1 MRLVDGLSPARGH
14 GGVRYASFSIP
25 PAVIQIIFS
34 LGVVVTGRSETI
46 VGLLPSGLTV
56 NPQLAA
62 HTFLQPLSSELILQ
76 IRRMRG
82 PLVSVSTNRVWQQLP
97 NEFRVSVCQIFWA
110 ESKGTEK
117 QFLIASLAKARKLR
131 EVFVRKSPIERLVN
145 WTAATQSLPDP
156 IVDDLL
162 KKYLLHEHRAVIV
175 SFLDLL
181 NVPHSEGMIEE
192 NFDYAS
198 LTNERVQEAARSLLA
213 SADRIGSD
221 LYLKYLVLQGGPWAG
236 IEEVLPTTE

>member
-1 MRLVDGLSPARGH
+1 M
-14 GGVRYASFSIP
+14 
-25 PAVIQIIFS
+25 
-34 LGVVVTGRSETI
+34 
-46 VGLLPSGLTV
+46 
-56 NPQLAA
+56 
-62 HTFLQPLSSELILQ
+62 
-76 IRRMRG
+76 
-82 PLVSVSTNRVWQQLP
+82 SVSANRVWRQLP
-97 NEFRVSVCQIFWA
+97 NEIRVAVCQTFWA
-110 ESKGTEK
+110 ESKGAEK
-117 QFLIASLAKARKLR
+117 QFLIASLAKANKLR
-131 EVFVRKSPIERLVN
+131 EVFVRKTPIERLVN
-145 WTAATQSLPDP
+145 WTAATQSLPDL

-213 SADRIGSD
+213 SADRIGSE

>member
-1 MRLVDGLSPARGH
+1 M
-14 GGVRYASFSIP
+14 
-25 PAVIQIIFS
+25 
-34 LGVVVTGRSETI
+34 
-46 VGLLPSGLTV
+46 
-56 NPQLAA
+56 
-62 HTFLQPLSSELILQ
+62 
-76 IRRMRG
+76 
-82 PLVSVSTNRVWQQLP
+82 SVSANRVWRQLP
-97 NEFRVSVCQIFWA
+97 NEIRVAVCQTFWA
-110 ESKGTEK
+110 ESKGAEK
-117 QFLIASLAKARKLR
+117 QFLIASLAKANKLR

-145 WTAATQSLPDP
+145 WTAATKSLPDP

-162 KKYLLHEHRAVIV
+162 KKYLLHKHRAVII

-198 LTNERVQEAARSLLA
+198 LTNERVQEAARSLPA
-213 SADRIGSD
+213 SADRTGPE

>member
-1 MRLVDGLSPARGH
+1 LLVL
-14 GGVRYASFSIP
+14 
-25 PAVIQIIFS
+25 
-34 LGVVVTGRSETI
+34 
-46 VGLLPSGLTV
+46 
-56 NPQLAA
+56 
-62 HTFLQPLSSELILQ
+62 
-76 IRRMRG
+76 
-82 PLVSVSTNRVWQQLP
+82 VSTNRVWRQLP
-97 NEFRVSVCQIFWA
+97 NEIRVAVCQTFWA
-110 ESKGTEK
+110 ESKGAER
-117 QFLIASLAKARKLR
+117 QFLIASLAKANKLR

-145 WTAATQSLPDP
+145 WTAATKSLPDA
-156 IVDDLL
+156 IVDELL
-162 KKYLLHEHRAVIV
+162 KKYLLHEHRAVII

-213 SADRIGSD
+213 SADHIGSE

>member
-1 MRLVDGLSPARGH
+1 LLVP
-14 GGVRYASFSIP
+14 
-25 PAVIQIIFS
+25 
-34 LGVVVTGRSETI
+34 
-46 VGLLPSGLTV
+46 
-56 NPQLAA
+56 
-62 HTFLQPLSSELILQ
+62 
-76 IRRMRG
+76 
-82 PLVSVSTNRVWQQLP
+82 VSANRVWRQLP
-97 NEFRVSVCQIFWA
+97 NEIRVAVSQTFWA
-110 ESKGTEK
+110 VSKGAEK
-117 QFLIASLAKARKLR
+117 QFLIATLAKAKNLR

-145 WTAATQSLPDP
+145 WTASTQSLPDP

-198 LTNERVQEAARSLLA
+198 LTNDRVQEAARNLLR
-213 SADRIGSD
+213 STDRIGSE
-221 LYLKYLVLQGGPWAG
+221 LYLRYIVLQGEPWAG

>member
-1 MRLVDGLSPARGH
+1 M
-14 GGVRYASFSIP
+14 
-25 PAVIQIIFS
+25 
-34 LGVVVTGRSETI
+34 
-46 VGLLPSGLTV
+46 
-56 NPQLAA
+56 
-62 HTFLQPLSSELILQ
+62 
-76 IRRMRG
+76 
-82 PLVSVSTNRVWQQLP
+82 SVSANRVWRQLP
-97 NEFRVSVCQIFWA
+97 NEIRVAVCQTFWA
-110 ESKGTEK
+110 ESKGAEK
-117 QFLIASLAKARKLR
+117 QFLIASLAKANKLR

-145 WTAATQSLPDP
+145 WTAATKSLPDA

-162 KKYLLHEHRAVIV
+162 KKYLLREHRAVII

-192 NFDYAS
+192 NFDYAN

-213 SADRIGSD
+213 SADRIGAE

>member
-1 MRLVDGLSPARGH
+1 M
-14 GGVRYASFSIP
+14 
-25 PAVIQIIFS
+25 
-34 LGVVVTGRSETI
+34 
-46 VGLLPSGLTV
+46 
-56 NPQLAA
+56 
-62 HTFLQPLSSELILQ
+62 
-76 IRRMRG
+76 
-82 PLVSVSTNRVWQQLP
+82 SVSANRVWRQLP
-97 NEFRVSVCQIFWA
+97 NEIRVAVCQTFWA
-110 ESKGTEK
+110 ESKGAEK
-117 QFLIASLAKARKLR
+117 QFLIDSLAKANKLR

-145 WTAATQSLPDP
+145 WTAATKSLPDP

-162 KKYLLHEHRAVIV
+162 KKYLLHKHRAVII

-213 SADRIGSD
+213 SADRIGSE